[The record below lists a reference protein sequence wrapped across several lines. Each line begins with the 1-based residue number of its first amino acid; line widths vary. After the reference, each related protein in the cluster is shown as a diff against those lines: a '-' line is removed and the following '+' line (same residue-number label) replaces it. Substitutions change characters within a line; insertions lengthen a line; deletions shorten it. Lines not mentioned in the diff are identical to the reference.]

1 MWKEG
6 AILIRGKVYKYH
18 KKGTEPG
25 GSIPSTAD
33 FKRLFLCLN
42 WE

>member
-6 AILIRGKVYKYH
+6 AILIRGKVY